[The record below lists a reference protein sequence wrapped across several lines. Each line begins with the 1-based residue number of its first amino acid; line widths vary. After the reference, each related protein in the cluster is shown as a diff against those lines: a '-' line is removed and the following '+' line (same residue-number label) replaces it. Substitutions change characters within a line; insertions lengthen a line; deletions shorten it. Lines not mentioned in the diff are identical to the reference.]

1 MGVLVMLEKRYLITS
16 HAGVHARPATILVS
30 SMAPFQAEVS
40 LEYKEKKVNL
50 KSIMGVM
57 SLGIPEGATIKI
69 AAHGVDEVHAIEKI
83 DEIIKANELGE

>member
-1 MGVLVMLEKRYLITS
+1 MLEKNYTITS

-30 SMAPFQAEVS
+30 AIAPYQSEIS
-40 LEYKEKKVNL
+40 LQYKEKTVNL

-69 AAHGVDEVHAIEKI
+69 TAQGADAIQALAKI
-83 DEIIKANELGE
+83 DEIFKEHELGA